1 MRMTFV
7 LPAILVAIGY
17 SAAAAAEPAPLT
29 LAQALQRTLQHNAS
43 LQAFPYQLRMTLR
56 CWAG

>member
-17 SAAAAAEPAPLT
+17 SAAAAAEPAPPDISAG
-29 LAQALQRTLQHNAS
+29 LATYFAT
-43 LQAFPYQLRMTLR
+43 
-56 CWAG
+56 